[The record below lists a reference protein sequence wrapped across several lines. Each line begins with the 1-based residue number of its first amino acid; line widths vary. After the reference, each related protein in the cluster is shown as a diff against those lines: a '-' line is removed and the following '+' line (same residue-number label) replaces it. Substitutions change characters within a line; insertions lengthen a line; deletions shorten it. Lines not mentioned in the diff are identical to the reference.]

1 MATEAALRGDGCRF
15 VVRIECYSSPQL
27 SAGTDANFL
36 TGEVELNVGSR
47 ASFQVRSRVVLRVE
61 ELMDFRDQL
70 KALDRDLDG
79 EVTLSNLDSDFQA
92 HVRLAAGKGTL
103 DGIVREWGTELRFS
117 EVRTDQT
124 FIREALRE
132 FEALVSAFPM
142 REGISD

>member
-79 EVTLSNLDSDFQA
+79 EVTQQSRLRLSST
-92 HVRLAAGKGTL
+92 RSAGRWQGNA
-103 DGIVREWGTELRFS
+103 RRH
-117 EVRTDQT
+117 R
-124 FIREALRE
+124 
-132 FEALVSAFPM
+132 P
-142 REGISD
+142 